1 MVFGHVFHFQKIKQG
16 PQEFILQHKLT
27 ILYNMEKDKI
37 LNNLMLIFPQ
47 AQHYSLFQNRNRAS
61 KVEYDVTKKKG
72 SRSQPL

>member
-1 MVFGHVFHFQKIKQG
+1 
-16 PQEFILQHKLT
+16 
-27 ILYNMEKDKI
+27 MEKDKK

-47 AQHYSLFQNRNRAS
+47 AQHYSLLQNRYRAS